1 MKKIL
6 ILSGALLATTTF
18 LKAQDLDYPDFRQK
32 KDNWSRMAE
41 KDIKSDLAAFT
52 MAGIEESINKT
63 SFPKLPLRDVNTNSV
78 TYSGDGI
85 TVFIQTGRFVP
96 TKHKL
101 NVVEE
106 HLIKIDG
113 RPFYGC
119 YGTTPQTTIDSIGV
133 IVGKDTVAI
142 PSIAYKDIYNPSFSF
157 TSDGMAKTRNAV
169 YVTPD
174 KKTIYIYM
182 LGMGDR
188 GTEYTFV
195 IRDKKYVR
203 RVLDWGVLK

>member
-18 LKAQDLDYPDFRQK
+18 VKAQDLDYPDFRQK
-32 KDNWSRMAE
+32 KDQWSRMAE

-52 MAGIEESINKT
+52 MAGIEESINKKP
-63 SFPKLPLRDVNTNSV
+63 FAKIPLHDVNDNSV
-78 TYSGDGI
+78 TYAGDGI
-85 TVFIQTGRFVP
+85 KVFIQAGKFVP
-96 TKHKL
+96 SKHKL
-101 NVVEE
+101 NLVED

-119 YGTTPQTTIDSIGV
+119 YGVTPQTTIDSISV
-133 IVGKDTVAI
+133 IVDKDTVAI
-142 PSIAYKDIYNPSFSF
+142 PALAYKDIYNPSFSF
-157 TSDGMAKTRNAV
+157 SSEGNEKTRNAV

-174 KKTIYIYM
+174 KKSIYIYM